1 MAKIKYFEFIDI
13 IKKQYD
19 EKEATLGF
27 STNGIK
33 FGVSNKLQDWLV
45 NKGLNPDE
53 VQQEVNY
60 KSSILSSTIFDI
72 LNDKE
77 HKRIVKKEFVDEEYK
92 SIVEYIKKVF
102 INEKL
107 KRKFLFEKTVKNLVI
122 AGIDWE
128 ILSKKFDSDV
138 GKKVENLNT
147 ALLKISL
154 EDKSIL
160 VPFKDVDKSF
170 IIELSEDDID
180 NLSEQ
185 LKKMKVNLKNG

>member
-13 IKKQYD
+13 IKKLYD

-53 VQQEVNY
+53 VQQEANY